1 MKKKTFI
8 SLYDFVFSDLHL
20 SGNEAIVYSL
30 IYSFESS
37 NENNKLS
44 LKYLTKRVN
53 LSKPTIIK
61 TLNSLVSKNLL
72 EKVIGTDTKNHE
84 SNTYKIV
91 EDSKDILPEG
101 SKETLPDVVKNL
113 YRGSKE
119 TLQGGSKETLPH
131 IINKDKKLDNKNIK
145 ENILKESSIDD
156 DPNEPSWND
165 IIAELRT

>member
-8 SLYDFVFSDLHL
+8 PLYDFVFSDLHL

-72 EKVIGTDTKNHE
+72 EKVVGTDAKNHE

-91 EDSKDILPEG
+91 GGSKDILPQG
-101 SKETLPDVVKNL
+101 SKETLPEVVKKL
-113 YRGSKE
+113 DWGSKE
-119 TLQGGSKETLPH
+119 SLLGGSKETLPH
-131 IINKDKKLDNKNIK
+131 IRNKDKKINNK
-145 ENILKESSIDD
+145 ENNPISNDD
-156 DPNEPSWND
+156 SNEPSWEEIVN
-165 IIAELRT
+165 ELRM

>member
-8 SLYDFVFSDLHL
+8 PLYDFVFSDLHL

-72 EKVIGTDTKNHE
+72 EKVIGTDAKNHE

-91 EDSKDILPEG
+91 GD

-119 TLQGGSKETLPH
+119 TLPGGSKETLPH

-156 DPNEPSWND
+156 DPNEPSWNEL
-165 IIAELRT
+165 IAELRV